1 MAERMNR
8 WPSDPGSLP
17 MLLATLPVPVRNARF
32 MCIYGASDSEDRR
45 DTVQD
50 MQLAAAEWLVGDH
63 SFLQY

>member
-1 MAERMNR
+1 VY
-8 WPSDPGSLP
+8 P
-17 MLLATLPVPVRNARF
+17 MSVHTGLHTYILATLPVPVRNARF